1 MNKKDLRK
9 KYKELRDQLS
19 VDEIEA
25 KSMAIANRLLQL
37 DTIPNGR
44 QVWEQTYFHL
54 FLSIEEQKE
63 VDTEFILQILAGKD
77 KEIVVAKSNFKTLE
91 MTHYLL
97 TDNTKFQKNEYNIY
111 EPVDGLEM
119 PVSKI
124 DVVFVPLLAYDK
136 KGNRVGYGKG
146 FYDKFLSKC
155 REDIIKIGLSFFEP
169 EDAIAAV
176 SETDIRL
183 DYCVTPMTV
192 YNFQL

>member
-9 KYKELRDQLS
+9 KYKELREQLS

-91 MTHYLL
+91 MSHYLL

-111 EPVDGLEM
+111 EPVDGLEV

-176 SETDIRL
+176 SQTDIRL

>member
-9 KYKELRDQLS
+9 KYKELREQLS

-91 MTHYLL
+91 MSHYLL
-97 TDNTKFQKNEYNIY
+97 TDNTKFQKNDYNIY
-111 EPVDGLEM
+111 EPVDGLEV